1 MVIFHS
7 YVKLPEGSRIGV
19 GAKKVEIQVANC
31 FFLVLVS
38 KNGRNLK
45 FNLERNMIDM
55 DFAEQ
60 NMRFDFEIETMGWT
74 SINYIK
80 I

>member
-1 MVIFHS
+1 MLNYQRVAELELGPKKWKS
-7 YVKLPEGSRIGV
+7 KLQIG
-19 GAKKVEIQVANC
+19 

-45 FNLERNMIDM
+45 FNLGRNMIDM

>member
-1 MVIFHS
+1 
-7 YVKLPEGSRIGV
+7 
-19 GAKKVEIQVANC
+19 VEIQVANG
-31 FFLVLVS
+31 FFLVLVR
-38 KNGRNLK
+38 KNGRNLT
-45 FNLERNMIDM
+45 FNLGRNMIDM